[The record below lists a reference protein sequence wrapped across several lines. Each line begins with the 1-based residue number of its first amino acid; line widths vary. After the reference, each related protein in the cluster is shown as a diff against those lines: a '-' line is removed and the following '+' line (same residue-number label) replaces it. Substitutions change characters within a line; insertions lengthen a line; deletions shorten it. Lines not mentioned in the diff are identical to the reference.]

1 MSNNL
6 YTVSTL
12 KKRRQDFDEF
22 DTLPK
27 EVKEIIWYAPWHA
40 ATMKNIS
47 SLSATQLRRAYDA
60 ALVKFSLDSARTY
73 GPTHPGAHLAIAA
86 GLIPRHTTLAAED
99 LF

>member
-27 EVKEIIWYAPWHA
+27 EVKEIIWYAPWRA
-40 ATMKNIS
+40 AAIGNVS
-47 SLSATQLRRAYDA
+47 SSSAMRRAYNA
-60 ALVKFSLDSARTY
+60 ALVKFSLDTARTY